1 MQNTNI
7 KMLNAQLSCCRALGQ
22 INNVLIILA
31 ITMLMAVV
39 TAVLAYFADLIPS
52 AINGT
57 QITSNTSVAQATAR

>member
-1 MQNTNI
+1 M
-7 KMLNAQLSCCRALGQ
+7 GQ

-57 QITSNTSVAQATAR
+57 QIASNMSVGTQATAR

>member
-1 MQNTNI
+1 
-7 KMLNAQLSCCRALGQ
+7 MLNAQLPCCRALGQ

-39 TAVLAYFADLIPS
+39 TAALAYFADLIPS

-57 QITSNTSVAQATAR
+57 QIASNTLVAQATAR

>member
-1 MQNTNI
+1 MQ
-7 KMLNAQLSCCRALGQ
+7 ALGQ

-57 QITSNTSVAQATAR
+57 QITSNTLVAQATVR

>member
-1 MQNTNI
+1 MP
-7 KMLNAQLSCCRALGQ
+7 KVQLPCCRALGQ

-52 AINGT
+52 AINST
-57 QITSNTSVAQATAR
+57 QIALNTSVAQATAR